1 MTKAIDTYN
10 KCIAALHLTCQI
22 VNEYDVR
29 LWHIV
34 EEDVP
39 ISPAELDSRD
49 YACELDSAAS
59 KISFDGNITLRP
71 DSLMQKMDEEV
82 YLVKLQSTFRFA
94 NNVHDYFTR
103 NGRSEIFDGLLQ
115 NLAVSYTAPA
125 VVLVALDHA
134 LYVSRKVELKDF
146 RLEGYHESYIRE
158 LAEAR
163 SDEFAALLPWL
174 EYFWKRLSAFE
185 GEPQFEHLVNQL
197 QVIVPKIDQVHLYD
211 FAKYKLLL
219 TMAGDFS
226 PLVNHLQAAKQTV
239 AVSTP

>member
-71 DSLMQKMDEEV
+71 DSFMQKMDEEV

-103 NGRSEIFDGLLQ
+103 NGRSEIFDGTLEELT
-115 NLAVSYTAPA
+115 ATYKAPA

-134 LYVSRKVELKDF
+134 LYVSKKVELKDF
-146 RLEGYHESYIRE
+146 RLDGYYESYIRE
-158 LAEAR
+158 LAAERCA
-163 SDEFAALLPWL
+163 EFAALLPWL
-174 EYFWKRLSAFE
+174 EYFWKRLSALE

-197 QVIVPKIDQVHLYD
+197 QVILPKIDQVHLYD
-211 FAKYKLLL
+211 FAKYELLL

-226 PLVNHLQAAKQTV
+226 PLVNHLQAAKQKV
-239 AVSTP
+239 AVPAP

>member
-158 LAEAR
+158 LAAERCA
-163 SDEFAALLPWL
+163 EFAALLPWL
-174 EYFWKRLSAFE
+174 EHFWQRLNALE
-185 GEPQFEHLVNQL
+185 GEPEFNHLVKQL

-211 FAKYKLLL
+211 FAKYELLL

-226 PLVNHLQAAKQTV
+226 PLVNHLQAAKQKV
-239 AVSTP
+239 AVPAP

>member
-10 KCIAALHLTCQI
+10 KCIAAVHLTCQI

-158 LAEAR
+158 LAAERCA
-163 SDEFAALLPWL
+163 EFAALLPWL
-174 EYFWKRLSAFE
+174 EHFWQRLNALE
-185 GEPQFEHLVNQL
+185 GEPEFNHLVKQL

>member
-158 LAEAR
+158 LAAERCA
-163 SDEFAALLPWL
+163 EFAALLPWL
-174 EYFWKRLSAFE
+174 EHFWQRLNALE
-185 GEPQFEHLVNQL
+185 GEPEFNHLVKQL